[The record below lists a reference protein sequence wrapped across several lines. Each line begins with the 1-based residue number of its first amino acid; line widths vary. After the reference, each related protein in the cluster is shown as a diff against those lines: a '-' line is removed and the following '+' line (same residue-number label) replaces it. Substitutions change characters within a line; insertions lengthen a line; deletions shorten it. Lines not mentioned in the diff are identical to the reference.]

1 VIRER
6 SIDMPTST
14 QNTSTPTSA
23 EDLKGRIKEAA
34 GDLTG
39 NDSLKH
45 EGRVEQASEKLKH
58 GIDKAADKAKELLSR
73 D

>member
-1 VIRER
+1 
-6 SIDMPTST
+6 MPSST
-14 QNTSTPTSA
+14 TDTNSPNSA

-39 NDSLKH
+39 NQKLKN
-45 EGRVEQASEKLKH
+45 EGQLEQASEKLKH
-58 GIDKAADKAKELLSR
+58 GIDRAADKAKELLNR

>member
-1 VIRER
+1 
-6 SIDMPTST
+6 MPSST
-14 QNTSTPTSA
+14 ENVKSPSSA

-39 NDSLKH
+39 NDSLKQ
-45 EGRVEQASEKLKH
+45 EGQLDQASEKLKH
-58 GIDKAADKAKELLSR
+58 GIDKVADKAKELLRR

>member
-1 VIRER
+1 
-6 SIDMPTST
+6 MPSST
-14 QNTSTPTSA
+14 ENVKSPSSA

-39 NDSLKH
+39 NDSLKQ
-45 EGRVEQASEKLKH
+45 EGQLDQASEKLKH
-58 GIDKAADKAKELLSR
+58 GIDKVADKAKELLSR